1 MYANIVTVAIENEE
15 QAMRE
20 LHDDVVPRASHTP
33 GLVAGYWL
41 EPRDGQGRDVIV
53 FESEEAARRV
63 TETALS
69 HSGGPA
75 PITDIETRAVI
86 AQA

>member
-1 MYANIVTVAIENEE
+1 MYANIVTVAIQDEE
-15 QAMRE
+15 QAIRE
-20 LHDDVVPRASHTP
+20 LHSDIVPRVSQAP
-33 GLVAGYWL
+33 GFVAGYWL
-41 EPRDGQGRDVIV
+41 EPREGQGRGVIL

-63 TETALS
+63 AKAALS
-69 HSGGPA
+69 HNAGPA